1 MSKALPFPPPILYA
15 ASALLLLLSARSAR
29 AQEPATPAASLTIGR
44 SALGAGEVRTLTTR
58 SKSSMAVKASKGDT
72 VLEENKQSNE
82 DSETIELTLLEV
94 KDGKPSKVQ
103 IKIIA
108 SESSMKEGEDKAQE
122 GTAQEDKAQEDK
134 AQKDQSPLLGRVIL
148 LSPGEVATAVA
159 AGDGKELEPDLVD
172 YARERFGYVLEGKL
186 DHDFAAVLPDKP
198 LTIGE
203 EIKVDGE
210 AARALIFG
218 TEDFKDVSLVLTPTG
233 MGTAGDI
240 EVALFKVKVDVKGQ
254 ADEEI
259 NMSMDLTGELKLCA
273 KTGRIVSL
281 NVKGRL
287 GISGEPADPEA
298 PGEGSVSIKGDGDVS
313 IAVEASYGKAK

>member
-1 MSKALPFPPPILYA
+1 
-15 ASALLLLLSARSAR
+15 
-29 AQEPATPAASLTIGR
+29 
-44 SALGAGEVRTLTTR
+44 
-58 SKSSMAVKASKGDT
+58 MAIKASKGDT
-72 VLEENKQSNE
+72 VLEENKQLNE
-82 DSETIELTLLEV
+82 DSETIELTILEL

-103 IKIIA
+103 IKVIA
-108 SESSMKEGEDKAQE
+108 SESSMKEGDEE
-122 GTAQEDKAQEDK
+122 

-148 LSPGEVATAVA
+148 LSPGEVAVAVVA
-159 AGDGKELEPDLVD
+159 TDGKELDPDLVD
-172 YARERFGYVLEGKL
+172 YARERFGYALEGKL
-186 DHDFAAVLPDKP
+186 DHDFAAVLPDKA
-198 LTIGE
+198 LSIGE

-233 MGTAGDI
+233 LGTAGDI
-240 EVALFKVKVDVKGQ
+240 EVGLFKVKVEVKGQ

-259 NMSMDLTGELKLCA
+259 KMGMDLAGELKLCA

-298 PGEGSVSIKGDGDVS
+298 PGEGSVSIKGDGEVS